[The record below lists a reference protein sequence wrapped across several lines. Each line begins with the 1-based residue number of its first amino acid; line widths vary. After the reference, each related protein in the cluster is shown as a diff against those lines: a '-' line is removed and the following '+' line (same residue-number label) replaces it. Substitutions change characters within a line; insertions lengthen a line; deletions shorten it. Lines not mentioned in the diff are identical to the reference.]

1 MLCGRSGPLGH
12 FCSNQCV
19 MNEVSVNALFDEA
32 LNRQER
38 RSSEYQEDPDL
49 ELKQGD
55 MSRNRI
61 MLTPRNERMIDV

>member
-1 MLCGRSGPLGH
+1 
-12 FCSNQCV
+12 